1 MLNELRRRIHEHND
15 KFKQRVRK
23 HKGKPKKKKKKR
35 MLKLYQTSLDHNAMR
50 LEINYEGKNCQNT
63 NIWRLK
69 NMLLNNKWVTE
80 ENKEEI
86 KNYLETQ
93 WSKIYGT

>member
-1 MLNELRRRIHEHND
+1 MNLGKESMNIMISLN
-15 KFKQRVRK
+15 RVRK
-23 HKGKPKKKKKKR
+23 HKGKPKKKKKR
-35 MLKLYQTSLDHNAMR
+35 MLKLYQTSLHHNAMR

-69 NMLLNNKWVTE
+69 NMLLNNKWDTE

-86 KNYLETQ
+86 KDYLETQ

>member
-1 MLNELRRRIHEHND
+1 MNLGEESMNIMISLNKELENIKEN
-15 KFKQRVRK
+15 Q
-23 HKGKPKKKKKKR
+23 KKKR

-50 LEINYEGKNCQNT
+50 LEINCEGKNCQNT

-69 NMLLNNKWVTE
+69 NVLLNNKRVTE

>member
-23 HKGKPKKKKKKR
+23 HKGKPKKKKR